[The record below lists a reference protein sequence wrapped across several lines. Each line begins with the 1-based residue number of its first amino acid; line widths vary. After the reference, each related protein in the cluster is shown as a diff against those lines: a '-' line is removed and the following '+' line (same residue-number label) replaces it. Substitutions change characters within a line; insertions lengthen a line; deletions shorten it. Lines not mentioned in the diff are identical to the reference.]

1 MGDNPKTRVLIVD
14 DDVTLLEMYKERL
27 AAEGYEVTTA
37 SNGEEGLARA
47 VDILPQLILLDLM
60 MPKVNGFDVL
70 DILKTT
76 PETKNIPIIILT
88 ALIQDTNKQ
97 RGLKSG
103 AADYIVKSETMPK
116 EVIEKIKSVIEKNI
130 KNIAS

>member
-1 MGDNPKTRVLIVD
+1 
-14 DDVTLLEMYKERL
+14 
-27 AAEGYEVTTA
+27 
-37 SNGEEGLARA
+37 